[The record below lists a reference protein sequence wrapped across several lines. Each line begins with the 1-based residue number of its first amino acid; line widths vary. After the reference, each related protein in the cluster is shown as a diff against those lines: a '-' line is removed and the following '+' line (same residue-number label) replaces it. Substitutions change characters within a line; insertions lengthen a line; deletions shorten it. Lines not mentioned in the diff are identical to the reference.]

1 MMKSYE
7 IDFKQIFKKNYEYKF
22 FCPGRIN
29 LIGEHIDYN
38 GGHVLPIAIN
48 LGIYALVSK
57 RKDKKFQFFSDNY
70 FEKGIISSE
79 YNELNY
85 SINDG
90 FANYPKA
97 VIKTLINDA
106 KDIPFG
112 LNIYFYSTL
121 SEQAGLSS
129 GACIEILTAT
139 ILNELYNLNL
149 TPFELATR
157 AHKAQRDYL
166 GLNSGLMD
174 QCAIS
179 LAREKNVLFLDNY
192 MLNYEYISY
201 DLQDYSIVVCQ
212 TNKPS
217 LKVNSK
223 YKQRVRECQRAF
235 DIIKNNFNVIN
246 LAKIPYEY
254 LEMIKNILPDEK
266 LYKRVLHVV
275 TEEMRV
281 LKSYEALKKHDIDT
295 FASCIN
301 ESHQSLVENYDV
313 SSKELNT
320 IVSLARDEQGCIAA
334 RMTGAGFGGCAI
346 ALVHNDFLVEFKE
359 NMSKNYYAQTNIN
372 GTFFEIDACSGPKR
386 LPKDT
391 DSLSD
396 AISSLVEYAISTH
409 LCEEEDR
416 IYVTN
421 RIISYLGLDYIEEG
435 QSHPEPLY
443 MILDTICEYAI
454 SKNIIENNQ
463 IEREIFESQ
472 IMNIFVPRPSYVIN
486 EFNILKEQNP
496 KLALDYFY
504 NLSVS
509 SNYIR
514 KNLFDK
520 NIFFDTNTKYGKMT
534 ISINQSRI
542 EHSEST
548 KQKLLEVESL
558 NYPKCLLCKE
568 SVGYKGRIDYPAREN
583 HRIIPITLGDTP
595 FYFQYSPYPYFKE
608 HSIVLNSHHMKFKMS
623 KKTFIFMF
631 DFVNMFPSYFIG
643 CNADLPIVGGGMLEH
658 EHFHT
663 GIYNFP
669 IENAKSL
676 YETLINNVNIKILD
690 WPVSVLRLESKHESN
705 MIELASNILSL
716 WRGYSD
722 LESNIIAYDDEEHN
736 AITPILH
743 KKGNSYI
750 LDLALR
756 NNRTSEKFPLG
767 IFHPH
772 EQYFN
777 IKKENIGLYEIM
789 GYAILP
795 KRLKEEISLLK
806 ERILSNSN
814 IFDASIEKHKEWVL
828 SFINKYDFNKDNISK
843 IFEDEIG
850 IVFVNMLYDCAVF
863 KPDTEGIKKFKKFVE
878 LIK

>member
-7 IDFKQIFKKNYEYKF
+7 IDFKQLFKKNYEYKF
-22 FCPGRIN
+22 FSPGRIN

-70 FEKGIISSE
+70 FEMGIISCQ
-79 YNELNY
+79 NDELDY
-85 SINDG
+85 SVKDG
-90 FANYPKA
+90 FANYPKS
-97 VIKTLINDA
+97 VIKTFLDDGI
-106 KDIPFG
+106 DIPYG
-112 LNIYFYSTL
+112 LNIYYYSTI

-139 ILNELYNLNL
+139 ILNEIYNLNL
-149 TPFELATR
+149 TPFELATKS
-157 AHKAQRDYL
+157 HKAQREYL
-166 GLNSGLMD
+166 QLNSGLMD

-179 LAREKNVLFLDNY
+179 LAREKNALFLDNY
-192 MLNYEYISY
+192 MLSYEYISY
-201 DLQDYSIVVCQ
+201 DLKDYSLVVCQ

-246 LAKIPYEY
+246 LAKIPLEY
-254 LEMIKNILPDEK
+254 LDMIKNILPDEK
-266 LYKRVLHVV
+266 LYKRVVHVV
-275 TEEMRV
+275 TEERRV
-281 LKSYEALKKHDIDT
+281 LKSYEALKNNDIDT
-295 FASCIN
+295 FALCMN
-301 ESHQSLVENYDV
+301 ESHKSLVENYDV
-313 SSKELNT
+313 SSKELN
-320 IVSLARDEQGCIAA
+320 IMVSLALNEQGCIAC
-334 RMTGAGFGGCAI
+334 RMTGAGFGGCAL

-359 NMSKNYYAQTNIN
+359 NMSNKYLNETNIK
-372 GTFFEIDACSGPKR
+372 GTFFEVDACCGPKR

-396 AISSLVEYAISTH
+396 AISSLVEYAISSH

-421 RIISYLGLDYIEEG
+421 RIISYLNLDAIEEG
-435 QSHPEPLY
+435 ESHPEPLY
-443 MILDTICEYAI
+443 MILDTICEYAV
-454 SKNIIENNQ
+454 SKNIIENNP
-463 IEREIFESQ
+463 IEKDIFASQ
-472 IMNIFVPRPSYVIN
+472 IMNIFLPRPSFVIN
-486 EFNILKEQNP
+486 EFNRLKDINP

-509 SNYIR
+509 SNYIK

-520 NIFFDTNTKYGKMT
+520 NIFFDTKTKYGNMT

-542 EHSEST
+542 EHSEDT
-548 KQKLLEVESL
+548 KQKLLEVESV

-568 SVGYKGRIDYPAREN
+568 SVGYKGRLDYPAREN
-583 HRIIPITLGDTP
+583 HRIIPITLGDTL

-608 HSIVLNSHHMKFKMS
+608 HSIVLNAHHMQFKMN

-631 DFVNMFPSYFIG
+631 DFVNMFPTYFIG

-658 EHFHT
+658 EHFHS

-676 YETLINNVNIKILD
+676 YETNINNINLKILD
-690 WPVSVLRLESKHESN
+690 WPVSVLRLEGKEESS
-705 MIELASNILSL
+705 MICLANNILTL
-716 WRGYSD
+716 WRDYSD
-722 LESNIIAYDDEEHN
+722 LESNIIAFDSEEHN

-743 KKGNSYI
+743 KKGNMYI

-777 IKKENIGLYEIM
+777 IKKENIGLYEVM

-806 ERILSNSN
+806 ERILNNST
-814 IFDASIEKHKEWVL
+814 IFDGSIEKHKDWVS
-828 SFINKYDFNKDNISK
+828 SFINKYEFNKDNISK

-850 IVFVNMLYDCAVF
+850 SVFINMLYDCSVF
-863 KPDTEGIKKFKKFVE
+863 KPDCDGIKRFKKFVD

>member
-7 IDFKQIFKKNYEYKF
+7 IDFKQLFKKNYEYKF
-22 FCPGRIN
+22 FSPGRIN
-29 LIGEHIDYN
+29 LMGEHIDYN

-57 RKDKKFQFFSDNY
+57 RKDKKIQFFSDNY
-70 FEKGIISSE
+70 FEKGIITCQI
-79 YNELNY
+79 NELDY
-85 SINDG
+85 SSNDG
-90 FANYPKA
+90 YANYPKS
-97 VIKTLINDA
+97 VIKTFLDNGYA
-106 KDIPFG
+106 IPFG
-112 LNIYFYSTL
+112 LNIYFYSTI
-121 SEQAGLSS
+121 SEQSGLSS
-129 GACIEILTAT
+129 GACIEILTAY
-139 ILNELYNLNL
+139 ILNELFNLNL
-149 TPFELATR
+149 TPFELATLS
-157 AHKAQRDYL
+157 HKAQREYL
-166 GLNSGLMD
+166 GLNSGIMD
-174 QCAIS
+174 QCSIA
-179 LAREKNVLFLDNY
+179 LAREKNALFLDNY

-217 LKVNSK
+217 LKVNTK

-246 LAKIPYEY
+246 LAKIPLEY

-275 TEEMRV
+275 TEEQRV
-281 LKSYEALKKHDIDT
+281 FKTYEALKNKDIDT
-295 FASCIN
+295 FALCMN
-301 ESHQSLVENYDV
+301 ESHKSLVENYDV

-320 IVSLARDEQGCIAA
+320 MVSLALNEQGCIAA

-346 ALVHNDFLVEFKE
+346 ALVHNDFLIEFKE
-359 NMSKNYYAQTNIN
+359 NMSKKYYEQTSIN
-372 GTFFEIDACSGPKR
+372 GAFFEVDACSGPKR
-386 LPKDT
+386 LPYDT
-391 DSLSD
+391 DSLAD
-396 AISSLVEYAISTH
+396 AISSLVEYAISSH

-421 RIISYLGLDYIEEG
+421 RIISYLGIDFIDEG
-435 QSHPEPLY
+435 ESLPEPLY

-463 IEREIFESQ
+463 IEKDIFSSQ
-472 IMNIFVPRPSYVIN
+472 IMNIFVPRPSLVVN
-486 EFNILKEQNP
+486 EFKRLMDINH
-496 KLALDYFY
+496 KLALEYFY

-509 SNYIR
+509 SNYIK

-520 NIFFDTNTKYGKMT
+520 NIFFDTKTKYGNMI

-542 EHSEST
+542 EHTEDT
-548 KQKLLEVESL
+548 KQKILEVESI

-568 SVGYKGRIDYPAREN
+568 SVGYKGRLDYPAREN
-583 HRIIPITLGDTP
+583 HRIIPITLGDTL

-608 HSIVLNSHHMKFKMS
+608 HSIVLNAHHMQFKMN

-669 IENAKSL
+669 IENAKHL
-676 YETLINNVNIKILD
+676 YETNINDINIKILD
-690 WPVSVLRLESKHESN
+690 WPVSVLRLEGKAETSL
-705 MIELASNILSL
+705 IELASNILSL
-716 WRGYSD
+716 WRNYSD
-722 LESNIIAYDDEEHN
+722 LESNIIAFDSEEHN

-743 KKGNSYI
+743 KKGNIYI

-806 ERILSNSN
+806 ERILNNST
-814 IFDASIEKHKEWVL
+814 IFDGSIEKHKEWVS
-828 SFINKYDFNKDNISK
+828 SFINKYEFNKDNISK
-843 IFEDEIG
+843 IFEEEIG
-850 IVFVNMLYDCAVF
+850 IVFVNMLYDCSVF
-863 KPDTEGIKKFKKFVE
+863 KPDSEGLKRFKKFID